1 MLFFVKFS
9 HNSRVKFSYVK
20 FIYYIYNDIIFL
32 N

>member
-1 MLFFVKFS
+1 MLFFVKLP
-9 HNSRVKFSYVK
+9 HISRLNIANVK